1 MSLYQRKLQF
11 TNWISKKTL
20 VIIKLITY
28 LVLIAFGLYFVDK
41 FAYYFT
47 IITKHYKNYGD
58 WNLFVG
64 TILGFIIYY
73 LLIYRQVKKTFIT
86 ELSEE
91 IQGRKKRQA
100 QIKIGI
106 KAEKEL
112 YNFLKQLTKKLKKY
126 DKSVKLKKNIILKNE
141 KTGQKFDVDFLIES
155 KNKKILLIFECKGY
169 TSFKINGNGEVITL
183 YEGKETGKYNPFSQ
197 IQNTKDSL
205 INSFPH
211 YQEYKVYL
219 FVAFPLARSYT
230 ISPYFSGKDV
240 NVILPNNQSSMFT
253 ALEDIFNGWT
263 TSYASSNTWITQ

>member
-28 LVLIAFGLYFVDK
+28 LVLIAFGLYFVNK
-41 FAYYFT
+41 FSYYFA

-64 TILGFIIYY
+64 AILGFIIYY
-73 LLIYRQVKKTFIT
+73 LLIYKPVKRNFIA

-91 IQGRKKRQA
+91 IQERKKRQA
-100 QIKIGI
+100 QIKNGI

-112 YNFLKQLTKKLKKY
+112 YKSLKQLTKRLKKY
-126 DKSVKLKKNIILKNE
+126 DKSVKLKQNIVLKNE
-141 KTGQKFDVDFLIES
+141 KTGQKFDVDFIIES
-155 KNKKILLIFECKGY
+155 KNKRLLFIFECKGY
-169 TSFKINGNGEVITL
+169 TNFKINENGDVITL
-183 YEGKETGKYNPFSQ
+183 YEGRETGKYNPFSQ

-205 INSFPH
+205 INLFPH

-240 NVILPNNQSSMFT
+240 NVILPNNQSSMFS
-253 ALEDIFNGWT
+253 ALEDIFKG
-263 TSYASSNTWITQ
+263 